1 VIVNRTFDQKRS
13 LCPGSAVTGE
23 CREISRQVGSDN
35 LSLDIEGTMKIH
47 HLLVIVGM
55 AIGFALPA
63 FAQQKDTVDPQVSE
77 QLSALSK
84 KTDEAFN
91 SGDATA
97 LGALYTEDAVLVNDT
112 GPIYGREAIE
122 KHWAD
127 VFKQVQFSNHL
138 DKRDQNFTH
147 IIGTAGIEA
156 WSNGEWSTTLKGEKF
171 GPVDAKGNWVEIYR
185 REGDTWRKRLDMW
198 NVTPAPPATAATTPS
213 ATPTPSNK

>member
-1 VIVNRTFDQKRS
+1 LQHFSLTSASSKHLIVIVNRTFDQKRS
-13 LCPGSAVTGE
+13 LCPGSAVTGD
-23 CREISRQVGSDN
+23 CREISRRVGSDN

-77 QLSALSK
+77 QLSALS
-84 KTDEAFN
+84 
-91 SGDATA
+91 
-97 LGALYTEDAVLVNDT
+97 
-112 GPIYGREAIE
+112 
-122 KHWAD
+122 
-127 VFKQVQFSNHL
+127 
-138 DKRDQNFTH
+138 
-147 IIGTAGIEA
+147 IGTAGIEA